1 MSELEIFAL
10 AKKAGQKLT
19 ENHFTLTTAESC
31 TGGGIAF
38 AITQIDGSSQWF
50 DRGFVT
56 YSNEAKQE
64 MLAVD
69 VKLLDTFGAVS
80 EEVAKAMAMGALA
93 NSRADISI
101 AITGIAGPQGGTPS
115 KPVGTVWLAF
125 AGKHFTV
132 KALLLSL
139 KGDRAHI
146 REESIRLALENLVAL
161 L

>member
-1 MSELEIFAL
+1 MNEGKIFTL
-10 AKKAGQKLT
+10 AQMAGRKLAQ
-19 ENHFTLTTAESC
+19 NHFKLTTAESC
-31 TGGGIAF
+31 TGGGIAY

-69 VKLLDTFGAVS
+69 AMLLDTFGAVS
-80 EEVAKAMAMGALA
+80 AEVAKAMAIGALA

-115 KPVGTVWLAF
+115 KPVGTVWLAI
-125 AGKHFTV
+125 AGKHFPE
-132 KALLLSL
+132 KISLLSL
-139 KGDRAHI
+139 KGSRTEI
-146 REESIRLALENLVAL
+146 REQSIILALEQLVAL

>member
-1 MSELEIFAL
+1 MEIFAL
-10 AKKAGQKLT
+10 AKKAGLKLK
-19 ENHFTLTTAESC
+19 EHNFKLTTAESC

-69 VKLLDTFGAVS
+69 PKLLDAFGAVS
-80 EEVAKAMAMGALA
+80 EEVALAMAKGALT

-101 AITGIAGPQGGTPS
+101 AITGIAGPQGGTPG

-125 AGKHFTV
+125 AGKHFIAKTI
-132 KALLLSL
+132 LLSL
-139 KGDRAHI
+139 TGDRAHI
-146 REESIRLALENLVAL
+146 REESIRLALSNLLAL

>member
-1 MSELEIFAL
+1 MELFAL
-10 AKKAGQKLT
+10 AKKTGLKLK
-19 ENHFTLTTAESC
+19 EHNLTLTTAESC

-69 VKLLDTFGAVS
+69 SKLLDVFGAVS
-80 EEVAKAMAMGALA
+80 EEVALAMAKGALA
-93 NSRADISI
+93 NSKADISI
-101 AITGIAGPQGGTPS
+101 AITGIAGPQGGTPL

-125 AGKHFTV
+125 AGKHLTA

-146 REESIRLALENLVAL
+146 RTESIRLALENLLAL